1 MSTIAAISTPN
12 AVGGIS
18 VIRISGSEAFAV
30 CDKIFRA
37 YSGKKV
43 CDMEG
48 YTCVYGERTEEGQ
61 KKAAEICKK
70 HGIDGLVVIGGDGSY
85 RGAQALA
92 RHGINTTGIPG
103 TIDLDIACTDYTIG
117 FDSDVEAISMVTM
130 PAVESNFI
138 FFSEQKPI
146 FLEKEDKRMVYGV
159 ALRADYPIYRRFE
172 DNEFYVTFT
181 KECIEQLSQKFL
193 KNGFQRNWTTEH
205 EDIAKGISVVESWI
219 KVDAQK
225 DKSIAL
231 GLDPNI
237 ELGSWIIG
245 AKVENDEVWQQIK
258 DGTFQGFSVEAMCT
272 IDDFDFSKIENNID
286 KNKEKEMINVEMD
299 EQGLLDK
306 IKAIIAEALGNPK
319 AEDEPQVVAEDA
331 AADVIEEV
339 EEDKKEEVVEAS
351 EDEPIVE
358 TPVEEIVEEV
368 VATVEEGAETETDY
382 GLYFQWGDTVGYEGE
397 EAKAHSTWATCPFNN
412 GSSSLDSTYFNSIKD
427 SVCPNGVL
435 ALEYDAAHVHMGE
448 GWRMPTKDEFQ
459 ELINYTTSKC
469 NYLRQKRFLTTF
481 NS

>member
-1 MSTIAAISTPN
+1 M
-12 AVGGIS
+12 
-18 VIRISGSEAFAV
+18 
-30 CDKIFRA
+30 
-37 YSGKKV
+37 KK
-43 CDMEG
+43 E
-48 YTCVYGERTEEGQ
+48 
-61 KKAAEICKK
+61 KKLK
-70 HGIDGLVVIGGDGSY
+70 
-85 RGAQALA
+85 
-92 RHGINTTGIPG
+92 N
-103 TIDLDIACTDYTIG
+103 YTIG

-286 KNKEKEMINVEMD
+286 KNKEKEMINVELD

-331 AADVIEEV
+331 AVDVIEEV
-339 EEDKKEEVVEAS
+339 EEDKKEEEVVEAS
-351 EDEPIVE
+351 EETPIVE

-368 VATVEEGAETETDY
+368 VATVEEGAETETEVKED
-382 GLYFQWGDTVGYEGE
+382 LQAVVDELNAQIEALNAQVE
-397 EAKAHSTWATCPFNN
+397 ELKAENKKLGSQPSTKP
-412 GSSSLDSTYFNSIKD
+412 
-427 SVCPNGVL
+427 
-435 ALEYDAAHVHMGE
+435 VHMSTDKVD
-448 GWRMPTKDEFQ
+448 GWE
-459 ELINYTTSKC
+459 I
-469 NYLRQKRFLTTF
+469 LRQLRESQYGK
-481 NS
+481 